1 MIIHKV
7 NNCSR
12 GIHTTI
18 FKIKTILIQTIK
30 ENVTCAKIGHPN
42 CSQIR
47 IKIAKKK
54 KKGKGKV
61 NIKSFFLEGGS
72 KLSSLFHCPFNLR
85 WTVTLDHLRSDILV
99 RVLKINHII
108 VRTASSI

>member
-1 MIIHKV
+1 MDIDRYLDLKIDMFLETQRVDGKKNIHINVYPKYSLRMIIHKV

-54 KKGKGKV
+54 KKREGK
-61 NIKSFFLEGGS
+61 S
-72 KLSSLFHCPFNLR
+72 KHKIFPSRR
-85 WTVTLDHLRSDILV
+85 W
-99 RVLKINHII
+99 
-108 VRTASSI
+108 